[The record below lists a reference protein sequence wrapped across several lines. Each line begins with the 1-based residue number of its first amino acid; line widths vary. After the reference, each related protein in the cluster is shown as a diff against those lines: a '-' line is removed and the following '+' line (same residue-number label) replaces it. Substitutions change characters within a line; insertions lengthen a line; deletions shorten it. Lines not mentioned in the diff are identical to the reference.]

1 MENAQGQFRVLEFI
15 LLEGVTFPAPSPH
28 GKAQDRSQ
36 KRGPFNRGLSGR
48 IREKKRELGRP
59 RIHPGIS
66 PLAGTGG
73 IIKGNEI
80 KEEKQIWRSE
90 MTSVWD
96 IPTLGYQ

>member
-1 MENAQGQFRVLEFI
+1 MG
-15 LLEGVTFPAPSPH
+15 G
-28 GKAQDRSQ
+28 
-36 KRGPFNRGLSGR
+36 
-48 IREKKRELGRP
+48 P